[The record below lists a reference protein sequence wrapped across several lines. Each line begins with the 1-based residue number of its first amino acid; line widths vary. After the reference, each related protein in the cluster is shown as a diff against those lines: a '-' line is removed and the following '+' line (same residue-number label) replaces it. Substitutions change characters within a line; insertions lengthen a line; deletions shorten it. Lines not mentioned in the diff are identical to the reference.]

1 MSWRG
6 ENLKKI
12 LFLFGVAFLLLLG
25 IIGAQDDTSKVSSEV
40 LDQLDNNNKVNV
52 IVVLKEEQEFGA
64 LNLDYYPQ
72 EVVEQLDSFEVEHE
86 FDSFNGFSGEIS
98 EDDLE
103 TLLDDDRVERIEYN
117 YPVKAFLQ
125 DSTSL
130 VNASFIWNFDYGLG
144 SVTGID
150 QSVCVLDTGID
161 YTHAD
166 LGGCNVTGNIS
177 DGSCNKI
184 VAGYDFVNDND
195 NPMDDHG
202 HGTHVAGIVAASGN
216 ITGVAPNS
224 TLIAIKVLDASGEGN
239 SADIISGIEWCTS
252 KAQQFNISV
261 ITMSLGGSLSSTACD
276 SDVIAPSVNN
286 AVAAGISVIAASG
299 NSGSSTQVASPA
311 CITNVTAVGS
321 TDKSDAIWSLT
332 NRNSLL
338 DLLAPGENIN
348 STNITDIYGD
358 KSGTS
363 M

>member
-1 MSWRG
+1 MHWRG
-6 ENLKKI
+6 EKLNKWLLI
-12 LFLFGVAFLLLLG
+12 SVAFLLALSV
-25 IIGAQDDTSKVSSEV
+25 ISAQDDSDKVSDKVIQE
-40 LDQLDNNNKVNV
+40 LENNDKVNV
-52 IVVLKEEQEFGA
+52 IVVLKDENQEFGA
-64 LNLDYYPQ
+64 LNLDYHPE
-72 EVVEQLDSFEVEHE
+72 EVINELDSFEVKHE
-86 FDSFNGFSGEIS
+86 FSSFNGFSGEIN
-98 EDDLE
+98 EDNLE

-224 TLIAIKVLDASGEGN
+224 TL
-239 SADIISGIEWCTS
+239 
-252 KAQQFNISV
+252 
-261 ITMSLGGSLSSTACD
+261 
-276 SDVIAPSVNN
+276 
-286 AVAAGISVIAASG
+286 
-299 NSGSSTQVASPA
+299 
-311 CITNVTAVGS
+311 
-321 TDKSDAIWSLT
+321 
-332 NRNSLL
+332 
-338 DLLAPGENIN
+338 
-348 STNITDIYGD
+348 
-358 KSGTS
+358 
-363 M
+363 